1 MIGNFQ
7 TSKSFNIREGNN
19 AVYDRSQKLPASRLQ
34 QWVAYPLISKLNE
47 VTSVLEM
54 SVTNQQG
61 RIKKIIPRK
70 LNNKAICIRFPNLVI
85 LNTFLRK
92 LAMQC
97 VSACFETRVPWFFK
111 FNRPIYLNF
120 NMNKRQRSLF
130 NFCVK
135 KFHIECVCD
144 TKK

>member
-1 MIGNFQ
+1 MPI
-7 TSKSFNIREGNN
+7 TTM
-19 AVYDRSQKLPASRLQ
+19 A
-34 QWVAYPLISKLNE
+34 AYPLFSKLNE
-47 VTSVLEM
+47 ITYVLQR

-97 VSACFETRVPWFFK
+97 VSACFETECRDFF
-111 FNRPIYLNF
+111 NLIGLY
-120 NMNKRQRSLF
+120 
-130 NFCVK
+130 
-135 KFHIECVCD
+135 I
-144 TKK
+144 